1 MFYFS
6 QKNII
11 DGCYKTSG
19 LYVLYINANFK
30 RLYIKQLS
38 SSKHT
43 YDSFETLFRSNYS
56 KLCHFALQFLGDED
70 TVKDIVQDVFI
81 NYWNKR
87 ENLTIEE
94 DSISAFLY
102 SAVKNAC
109 LNKLRR
115 LKLEQGYLNQQESD
129 PVEEAVVLNL
139 MIKSEVMV
147 EINKIITSLPEGCQR
162 IFKMGYLEGLKNPQ
176 IAAQLGI
183 SINTVKTQKKRGLQ
197 LLKLRLNPN
206 YFSLLALILFK

>member
-1 MFYFS
+1 
-6 QKNII
+6 
-11 DGCYKTSG
+11 
-19 LYVLYINANFK
+19 
-30 RLYIKQLS
+30 LS

-43 YDSFETLFRSNYS
+43 LNSFEELFRNNYA
-56 KLCHFALQFLGDED
+56 KLCFFALQFLGDED
-70 TVKDIVQDVFI
+70 AVKDIVQDVFI

-87 ENLTIEE
+87 ESLSIAE

-115 LKLEQGYLNQQESD
+115 LKLEQGYLNQQEVD
-129 PVEEAVVLNL
+129 PAEDAIVLNH
-139 MIKSEVMV
+139 MIKSEMIT
-147 EINKIITSLPEGCQR
+147 EINKIISTLPDGCQK

-183 SINTVKTQKKRGLQ
+183 TVNTVKTQKKRGLQ

-206 YFSLLALILFK
+206 YFSLLALVLCCS

>member
-1 MFYFS
+1 MR
-6 QKNII
+6 
-11 DGCYKTSG
+11 

-43 YDSFETLFRSNYS
+43 YDTFEELFRSNYP
-56 KLCHFALQFLGDED
+56 KLCFFALQFLGDED

-87 ENLTIEE
+87 ESLSIDE

-115 LKLEQGYLNQQESD
+115 LKLEQGYLNRQEAD
-129 PVEEAVVLNL
+129 PAEEAVALNL
-139 MIKSEVMV
+139 MIRSEVML
-147 EINKIITSLPEGCQR
+147 EINKIITTLPDGCQK
-162 IFKMGYLEGLKNPQ
+162 IFRMGYLEGLKNPQ
-176 IAAQLGI
+176 IAEQLGV
-183 SINTVKTQKKRGLQ
+183 SVNTVKTQKKRGLQ

-206 YFSLLALILFK
+206 YFSLLALVLLMKK